1 MPMMMRPRSG
11 ARGFGPQRGMSL
23 VELMVGI
30 TVGLFV
36 VAAAST
42 LAVNQ
47 LSDNRKL
54 LVETQIQQD
63 LRATMDI
70 ITRQL
75 RRAGAVDIG
84 RAQSGL
90 ALGATGGAK
99 SDFTDVDLVGT
110 DDVGFTYYR
119 NAAEAG
125 PYGFKLDGNVIKTR
139 LAGGGWQELTDANVL
154 KITSFTITADRYPD
168 PASALR
174 VEVLPCPKPCAD
186 GTANCWPQLVVRNYT
201 VAITAEATGDPAIQR
216 SISSRVRLRNDWLS
230 FNDPASPT
238 LACPA

>member
-1 MPMMMRPRSG
+1 
-11 ARGFGPQRGMSL
+11 MSL

-30 TVGLFV
+30 TLGLFI
-36 VAAAST
+36 VAAAAM
-42 LAVNQ
+42 LVANQ

-54 LVETQIQQD
+54 LLETQMQQD

-90 ALGATGGAK
+90 ALGAAGGAK
-99 SDFTDVDLVGT
+99 SDFTAVTTVAGSSGE
-110 DDVGFTYYR
+110 VGFTFYR

-125 PYGFKLDGNVIKTR
+125 PYGFKRDGNVIKTL
-139 LAGGGWQELTDANVL
+139 LAGGGWQDLTDANVL
-154 KITSFTITADRYPD
+154 KVTGFSIATDRYPD
-168 PASALR
+168 PDAALR

-201 VAITAEATGDPAIQR
+201 VTITAEATGDPTIQR
-216 SISSRVRLRNDWLS
+216 SISTRVRLRNDLVS
-230 FNDPASPT
+230 FNDPANPT
-238 LACPA
+238 WACPA